1 MKTIYI
7 YKKLCISAMI
17 TLCSASLLTSV
28 SYAQGSLL
36 LTPKRVVFNGG
47 KTSEN
52 INLANSGKDTA
63 FYVISLIHLR
73 MTENGGFE
81 EISESEMNG
90 FSAEPHIRFFPR
102 QVTLAPNEAQVIR
115 VQYSRKLQMNPGE
128 YRSHLYVRAQSKPT
142 PLGTKKAEE
151 STSIEVKLTPV
162 FGISIPVIIHVGEDR
177 TTAHISGLS
186 LVNATKESDSKL
198 NFTLNRSGNMS
209 IYGDIVVKH
218 VTPNGQTTQVASAK
232 GLAVY
237 TPNAVRN
244 VQIVLE
250 KNPMVN
256 YQSGKLIVQF
266 ITNTGAKEQKT
277 VSAELALQ

>member
-1 MKTIYI
+1 
-7 YKKLCISAMI
+7 MI
-17 TLCSASLLTSV
+17 LCSFSLLNSV

-63 FYVISLIHLR
+63 YYVISLIHLR

-81 EISESEMNG
+81 EISAFEMNG

-115 VQYSRKLQMNPGE
+115 LQYSRNTQMNPGE
-128 YRSHLYVRAQSKPT
+128 YRSHLYVRALSKPT
-142 PLGTKKAEE
+142 PLGTTKTEE
-151 STSIEVKLTPV
+151 SSSIEVKLTPV
-162 FGISIPVIIHVGEDR
+162 FGISIPVIIPVGEDR
-177 TTAHISGLS
+177 TTTRISGLS
-186 LVNATKESDSKL
+186 LVKATGESGPQL
-198 NFTLNRSGNMS
+198 NLTLNRSGNMS
-209 IYGDIVVKH
+209 IYGDIIVKH
-218 VTPNGQTTQVASAK
+218 VALNGQATQVAAVK

-237 TPNAVRN
+237 TPNVLRN
-244 VQIVLE
+244 VQFALE
-250 KNPMVN
+250 NNSKVN
-256 YQSGKLIVQF
+256 YQSGKLVVQF
-266 ITNTGAKEQKT
+266 ITTTGAKEQKM